1 MLRALLASLALL
13 AAPALAQGIEPTDYP
28 AVVRDALTIV
38 DFEILP
44 PRAEPGYSVDHG
56 IAFAG
61 GRLGTGF
68 AGQRIWAENG
78 FDRIGGR
85 PSGPLALLTGPAG
98 MGLSVATHRGFGS
111 MAVYPLGPA
120 GFPAREAR
128 GEGSIAVLFDEDI
141 CQVGMRVHS
150 DYPDSLGTFATARGE
165 VRLTAYG
172 REGTRLGQLSFQL
185 PLGMST
191 HGLRS
196 ADSRSTIAGLTLENT
211 DPGGIAIDDLAFG
224 PCAQTLG

>member
-1 MLRALLASLALL
+1 MLRALLASLAL
-13 AAPALAQGIEPTDYP
+13 ASPAPAQGIERADYP
-28 AVVRDALTIV
+28 AVARDALAIV

-56 IAFAG
+56 IVFAG
-61 GRLGTGF
+61 GRMGTGF
-68 AGQRIWAENG
+68 AGQRMGDENG
-78 FDRIGGR
+78 FDRLGGQ
-85 PSGPLALLTGPAG
+85 PFGPLTLVTGPARR
-98 MGLSVATHRGFGS
+98 GLSVATHRGFGS

-120 GFPAREAR
+120 GFPALEAR

-150 DYPDSLGTFATARGE
+150 DYPDPLGAYVTARGE
-165 VRLTAYG
+165 VLLTAYG
-172 REGTRLGQLSFQL
+172 REGTRLGQLSFHL
-185 PLGMST
+185 PLGMSA

-196 ADSRSTIAGLTLENT
+196 ADSRSTIAGLTLENS
-211 DPGGIAIDDLAFG
+211 DPGGIAIDDLAYG